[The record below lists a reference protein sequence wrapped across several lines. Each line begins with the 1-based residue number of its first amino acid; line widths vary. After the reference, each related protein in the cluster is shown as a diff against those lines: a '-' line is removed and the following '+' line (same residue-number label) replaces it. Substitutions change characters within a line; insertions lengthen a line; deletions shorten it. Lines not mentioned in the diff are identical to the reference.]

1 MGTPFKSS
9 SGSGACEKKRPSQK
23 VHERGRPPLPRSS
36 MLAPW
41 PGELLGV
48 AKKEPFWSETACTA
62 CPTLNRKGGRGK
74 SGREPL
80 YGDGRFIRTYRER
93 NSDRLTTNG
102 LRRRRPV
109 RIQRVV
115 AVPRRF
121 AALRARVARL
131 FSPSVCL
138 SCSALLSCPLDA
150 RGARF
155 HSVNC
160 AARRELSSATSPL
173 SVGPIA
179 RFDAD
184 CLCSVLSR
192 LTTGAPPDRRR
203 ANRLYKTRKPSMG
216 DLKMDGNQLGTIWK
230 PRAASLD
237 SNRDCLRPRQRRK
250 THGNRLK
257 TVESRP

>member
-1 MGTPFKSS
+1 M
-9 SGSGACEKKRPSQK
+9 
-23 VHERGRPPLPRSS
+23 
-36 MLAPW
+36 
-41 PGELLGV
+41 
-48 AKKEPFWSETACTA
+48 
-62 CPTLNRKGGRGK
+62 
-74 SGREPL
+74 
-80 YGDGRFIRTYRER
+80 
-93 NSDRLTTNG
+93 TTNG

-121 AALRARVARL
+121 AALQVRVALL
-131 FSPSVCL
+131 FSPSVCWSRSAFFL
-138 SCSALLSCPLDA
+138 SRPLDA

-155 HSVNC
+155 HFVNC

>member
-1 MGTPFKSS
+1 MGLGGDARFGFNAVLRCRGESRHCRFESRVCVLHRLACRVLPFCH
-9 SGSGACEKKRPSQK
+9 A
-23 VHERGRPPLPRSS
+23 
-36 MLAPW
+36 
-41 PGELLGV
+41 
-48 AKKEPFWSETACTA
+48 
-62 CPTLNRKGGRGK
+62 
-74 SGREPL
+74 
-80 YGDGRFIRTYRER
+80 
-93 NSDRLTTNG
+93 
-102 LRRRRPV
+102 
-109 RIQRVV
+109 
-115 AVPRRF
+115 
-121 AALRARVARL
+121 
-131 FSPSVCL
+131 
-138 SCSALLSCPLDA
+138 PLDA
-150 RGARF
+150 RGARL

-160 AARRELSSATSPL
+160 AAGRELSSATSPL

>member
-1 MGTPFKSS
+1 MARRA
-9 SGSGACEKKRPSQK
+9 SGRCEKN
-23 VHERGRPPLPRSS
+23 
-36 MLAPW
+36 
-41 PGELLGV
+41 
-48 AKKEPFWSETACTA
+48 EPFWSESACNA

-80 YGDGRFIRTYRER
+80 YGDGRFSFARTG
-93 NSDRLTTNG
+93 NG
-102 LRRRRPV
+102 IPTVSRRMGLGGDARFGFNALLRCRGDSRHCRFES
-109 RIQRVV
+109 RFCFLH
-115 AVPRRF
+115 RF
-121 AALRARVARL
+121 ACRVRPFFCHA
-131 FSPSVCL
+131 P
-138 SCSALLSCPLDA
+138 PLDA

-155 HSVNC
+155 HFVNC

-203 ANRLYKTRKPSMG
+203 ANRLYKTRKPSIG
-216 DLKMDGNQLGTIWK
+216 DLKMDGHQLGTIWQ

-237 SNRDCLRPRQRRK
+237 SKRDCFRPRQRRK
-250 THGNRLK
+250 TQENPF
-257 TVESRP
+257 ENC